1 MSAEETY
8 YDSRAEGPVY
18 CATCNHSGPITCDG
32 CGGRGGSKGWKPCR
46 QCGSVKVQPSP
57 IIDAI
62 QSYDGSGTVPTIDT
76 GLLIEPCE
84 PGSYSIDVATMTAAE
99 ILGQDATAKETQQ
112 K

>member
-1 MSAEETY
+1 MPETTTDGISA
-8 YDSRAEGPVY
+8 GPVD
-18 CATCNHSGPITCDG
+18 CATCNHSGKILSCPG
-32 CGGRGGSKGWKPCR
+32 CGGPVGFGKFPPCNR
-46 QCGSVKVQPSP
+46 CGSVKVQPSP